1 MFYPVKRDTVSS
13 LPFAYVVV
21 TTRLADPCYLYWDRS
36 MENHQQATEKYS
48 AAMCV
53 LSFVPLPFVSSFPS
67 MPLGQDWQRSDTKYS
82 HRSSAYNSA
91 ESLPYLPYECTC
103 AFLIISRVSEGKE
116 LFLFYTRFICK
127 FQTALKKIKFQLRRS
142 YLESGKIEISGLFD
156 NFTGVRSA
164 SKKAI

>member
-1 MFYPVKRDTVSS
+1 MEHHQSPCKQQGNIVQLCVYYHLFLFPLFLL
-13 LPFAYVVV
+13 LP
-21 TTRLADPCYLYWDRS
+21 RCHLAKIDNDQ
-36 MENHQQATEKYS
+36 M
-48 AAMCV
+48 
-53 LSFVPLPFVSSFPS
+53 
-67 MPLGQDWQRSDTKYS
+67 SDTKYS

-142 YLESGKIEISGLFD
+142 YLESGKIDISGLFH

>member
-1 MFYPVKRDTVSS
+1 M
-13 LPFAYVVV
+13 
-21 TTRLADPCYLYWDRS
+21 
-36 MENHQQATEKYS
+36 QATGKYS

-53 LSFVPLPFVSSFPS
+53 LSFVRLPFVSSSPL

-116 LFLFYTRFICK
+116 LFIFYTRFICK

-142 YLESGKIEISGLFD
+142 YLESGKIDISGLFD